1 MVKFVSFDCGEFS
14 LKFVKDELICFVP
27 VIMIKN
33 DGVTQMHSIR
43 KQIRDMEYILDNSC
57 LHHSANILAKQ
68 DRRLL

>member
-1 MVKFVSFDCGEFS
+1 
-14 LKFVKDELICFVP
+14 
-27 VIMIKN
+27 MIEN

-43 KQIRDMEYILDNSC
+43 KQIRDMEYILDSC